1 MTVGVLADTSPMN
14 RGVRMDQISISA
26 RAILA
31 ANVVKLRKEQGW
43 SQEELAAQ
51 AGLHRTFIG
60 HVERQIRNISLDNV
74 EKIAR
79 TLGVPIHA
87 LLVPEEER
95 KRKPR

>member
-1 MTVGVLADTSPMN
+1 MKVEGLGNTSSKN
-14 RGVRMDQISISA
+14 RGVRMDPTSISA

-31 ANVVKLRKEQGW
+31 GNVVKLRKEQGW
-43 SQEELAAQ
+43 SQEEFAAR

-87 LLVPEEER
+87 LLVPEEESR
-95 KRKPR
+95 EKLR

>member
-1 MTVGVLADTSPMN
+1 MRLPLRIVESEMN
-14 RGVRMDQISISA
+14 QISLSA

-31 ANVVKLRKEQGW
+31 ANVVKLRKEQGS
-43 SQEELAAQ
+43 SQEEIAAQ

-95 KRKPR
+95 KGKPR